1 VKIIISFLLLFI
13 LVDCN
18 VSIADDRS
26 RKEAEKMM
34 QGIGMKKALE
44 QSMEQILNV
53 QLQQN
58 PTLKPFKKVMLKF
71 FEKHMSYESLKPEL
85 VEIYSNTFTEAEL
98 KEINAFYAT
107 DVGKK
112 TIEKMPELMGKGAQI
127 GAKRVQD
134 NIQELQKLLKDES
147 ERIEKLQDKQS
158 N

>member
-1 VKIIISFLLLFI
+1 MKTIISLLLM
-13 LVDCN
+13 VACN
-18 VSIADDRS
+18 VSIADDAS

-34 QGIGMKKALE
+34 QIIGMKNALE

-53 QLQQN
+53 QLEQN
-58 PTLKPFKKVMLKF
+58 PTLVPFKDVMLKF
-71 FEKHMSYESLKPEL
+71 FDKHMSYESLKPEL
-85 VEIYSNTFTEAEL
+85 VELYSNTFTEAEL
-98 KEINAFYAT
+98 REINAFYVT

-134 NIQELQKLLKDES
+134 NISELQKMLKDES
-147 ERIEKLQDKQS
+147 KRIEQLNDENS